1 MKTPC
6 HNNFAY
12 LCLTCATD
20 KIQVVSMPDQ
30 LDATLTMRIPV
41 ELKARL
47 RAEADKHWLK
57 PSDIAR
63 IAIRDF
69 LDSEGGTIASQPN
82 HEEAAK

>member
-1 MKTPC
+1 MT
-6 HNNFAY
+6 
-12 LCLTCATD
+12 
-20 KIQVVSMPDQ
+20 DQ
-30 LDATLTMRIPV
+30 LDATMTMRIPV

-69 LDSEGGTIASQPN
+69 LDAECGTSEVQPN
-82 HEEAAK
+82 HEEGTK

>member
-1 MKTPC
+1 M
-6 HNNFAY
+6 
-12 LCLTCATD
+12 
-20 KIQVVSMPDQ
+20 
-30 LDATLTMRIPV
+30 TMRIPV

-69 LDSEGGTIASQPN
+69 LDAECGTSEVQPN
-82 HEEAAK
+82 HEEGNK

>member
-1 MKTPC
+1 MEIPC
-6 HNNFAY
+6 TKNFAY

-20 KIQVVSMPDQ
+20 HIQLVSMPDQ
-30 LDATLTMRIPV
+30 LDATMTMRIPV

-57 PSDIAR
+57 PSDVAR

-69 LDSEGGTIASQPN
+69 LDAKCGTTELQAS
-82 HEEAAK
+82 HEEVEK

>member
-1 MKTPC
+1 
-6 HNNFAY
+6 
-12 LCLTCATD
+12 
-20 KIQVVSMPDQ
+20 
-30 LDATLTMRIPV
+30 MRIPV

>member
-1 MKTPC
+1 MW
-6 HNNFAY
+6 HNK
-12 LCLTCATD
+12 ATTEP
-20 KIQVVSMPDQ
+20 MTDQ

-69 LDSEGGTIASQPN
+69 LDSESGTTESQAN
-82 HEEAAK
+82 HEESEK

>member
-1 MKTPC
+1 MT
-6 HNNFAY
+6 
-12 LCLTCATD
+12 
-20 KIQVVSMPDQ
+20 DQ

-69 LDSEGGTIASQPN
+69 LDSECGTPELQQN
-82 HEEAAK
+82 CEEGAE